1 MTTMNKTT
9 AETMTTKYVNMT
21 VVVNDPEERL
31 KDGETIS
38 VKLTYDAQ
46 TQTMTIDVP
55 EARKPKAKEQKPQPN
70 NLYTGVLTGIK
81 GTITVSGNAKLNM
94 DLKPEKV
101 DALGKR
107 VIKGELD
114 EAFNMVMNFMT
125 GQTA

>member
-1 MTTMNKTT
+1 MDKTNLN
-9 AETMTTKYVNMT
+9 ETVTTKYVNMT
-21 VVVNDPEERL
+21 VEVKDPDKRL
-31 KDGETIS
+31 KEGETIS

-46 TQTMTIDVP
+46 SQTMTIDVP
-55 EARKPKAKEQKPQPN
+55 ELRKPKAKEEKPQPK

-94 DLKPEKV
+94 DMKPEKV
-101 DALGKR
+101 DALGKS

-125 GQTA
+125 EQSA